1 MDILIIK
8 LEIITVSSFSD
19 FSNEILHVLLGLAEG
34 FRGSPIHGSNL
45 FWDKPLYFNI
55 ESCVERDCLKQGI

>member
-1 MDILIIK
+1 M
-8 LEIITVSSFSD
+8 SSFSD